1 MILML
6 GHISAFSV
14 LTGVWF
20 WAFRPRLSLER
31 SLLLALLIALTL
43 GFVTEAAQAFVPDRG
58 ASWFDVI
65 TNTLSALGV
74 AVLIYR
80 QERR

>member
-1 MILML
+1 ML
-6 GHISAFSV
+6 GHIAAFSV
-14 LTGVWF
+14 LTAVWV

-58 ASWFDVI
+58 ASWFDVS
-65 TNTLSALGV
+65 TNALSALGM
-74 AVLIYR
+74 AALIYR
-80 QERR
+80 RERR